1 MTGVSKLIRI
11 VHRITHFFS
20 SDTVTIL
27 ADRSIVDAFENSEIV
42 REPTDLRNNFQPEI
56 EEVSAFSE
64 RVCNMDDASHAYE
77 LSKKLLS
84 GLSDSKVGMYS
95 RFHENVVYSHDY
107 SDKEAI
113 RLAYM

>member
-1 MTGVSKLIRI
+1 M
-11 VHRITHFFS
+11 
-20 SDTVTIL
+20 
-27 ADRSIVDAFENSEIV
+27 
-42 REPTDLRNNFQPEI
+42 REPEDLRDNFQPEI
-56 EEVSAFSE
+56 EKVTAFCD

-95 RFHENVVYSHDY
+95 RFHENVVYSKGY
-107 SDKEAI
+107 SHPEAI